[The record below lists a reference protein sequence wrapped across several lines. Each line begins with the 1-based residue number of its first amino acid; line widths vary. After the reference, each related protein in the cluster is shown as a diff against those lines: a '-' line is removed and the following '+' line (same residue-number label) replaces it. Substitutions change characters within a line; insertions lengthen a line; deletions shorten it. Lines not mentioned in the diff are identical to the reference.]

1 MSLARKQKRLEKYV
15 RKYFESHPDVRLVTV
30 AGSVGKT
37 YAKRAIATVLSER
50 YRVRLFHGNR
60 GTNFTAPLAILGID
74 YPGDLKG
81 FRAWR
86 AVFKAAR
93 ERVKLPADVD
103 IIVHELNATGFGSI
117 ASYAAYL
124 QPNVSVISAV
134 SSSNL
139 EQFQTIDFIAQ
150 EQLSAVNMS
159 RAALINRDDIDGTY
173 AAYITNS
180 NINTFGTGGAAEYRF
195 NEGDYD
201 ITDGYKGEFVAPEW
215 DMPLP
220 VQINAHDEFSIRLT
234 VAAAAVGIK
243 FGLTSDEI
251 RRGIAKIRPLEGHMQ
266 VLRGFNQST
275 LLDDTAN
282 NSPLGGVVALRALY
296 QISAPQRV
304 AVFGSMAH
312 LGQSSASEHQS
323 LGALCDSTQLAW
335 VVAVGDD
342 AANYLIPEARKRGC
356 QVKVCR
362 DAIEAGAFVKSIVEP
377 GGVVLFNGPE
387 DGVYLEEAVKITLHS
402 SDDAKY
408 LVRQSSEW
416 DEKKQE
422 FFSRFQ

>member
-1 MSLARKQKRLEKYV
+1 MSLSRKQKRLERYV
-15 RKYFESHPDVRLVTV
+15 KKYFELHPDVRLVTV

-37 YAKRAIATVLSER
+37 YAKKAIATVLSER

-74 YPGDLKG
+74 FPGDIKG
-81 FRAWR
+81 FRAWH

-103 IIVHELNATGFGSI
+103 IIVHELNATSFGSI
-117 ASYAAYL
+117 ASYAEYL
-124 QPNVSVISAV
+124 RPTMSVITAV
-134 SSSNL
+134 SSNNL
-139 EQFQTIDFIAQ
+139 EQFQTIDFVAQ

-159 RAALINRDDIDGTY
+159 NAALINRDDINGAY
-173 AAYITNS
+173 ATYITNG

-201 ITDGYKGEFVAPEW
+201 IAHGYKGEFVAPEW
-215 DMPLP
+215 DMPVSL
-220 VQINAHDEFSIRLT
+220 QINAHDEFSVRLA
-234 VAAAAVGIK
+234 VAAAAIGVR

-251 RRGIAKIRPLEGHMQ
+251 QRGVAKIRPLEGHMQ
-266 VLRGFNQST
+266 VLRGFNQSI

-282 NSPLGGVVALRALY
+282 NSPLGGMVALRSLY

-312 LGQSSASEHQS
+312 LGQASAAEHQS

-335 VVAVGDD
+335 VVVIGDD
-342 AANYLIPEARKRGC
+342 AANYLAPEARRRGC
-356 QVKVCR
+356 QVKICR

-408 LVRQSSEW
+408 LVRQSAEW
-416 DEKKQE
+416 DERKRK